1 MLKKTAMNDITKTYG
16 LYKNVALKARALS
29 IGILLISQAHAATQ
43 HVVESGDTLSAIA
56 IDYGVT
62 ETNLIDANGLE
73 ASYIRI
79 GQVLTIPD
87 KNQSHNLYL
96 VKSGDSLS
104 SLSKKYNIDIN
115 KLASANNLST
125 KSSLFIDSTLIIPI
139 YKTST
144 SVRKKD
150 PSGVSKNLDISEVRK
165 ELTVAKV
172 SRNQT
177 GPTKHRIEYGDT
189 LSKIAR
195 VYQISISD
203 LTKANNM
210 ALSDT
215 LYFGQYLT
223 IPTVK
228 KDLGSTG
235 NKTVQK
241 KEVANS
247 TTKQYVVRRGDTLM
261 GVANKFDTDFR
272 AIAKL
277 SGISPYDFLA
287 IGQTLTLP
295 KNILVKATNNED
307 QY

>member
-1 MLKKTAMNDITKTYG
+1 MLKKTAVNDITETYNSYG
-16 LYKNVALKARALS
+16 NIFLKSGALL
-29 IGILLISQAHAATQ
+29 IGILLMSQTHAATQ
-43 HVVESGDTLSAIA
+43 YVVESGDTLSAIA

-62 ETNLIDANGLE
+62 ETNIIDANGLE

-79 GQVLTIPD
+79 GQVLIIPD
-87 KNQSHNLYL
+87 KDQAHNLYR

-104 SLSKKYNIDIN
+104 SLSKKYSIDIN

-139 YKTST
+139 DKTST

-150 PSGVSKNLDISEVRK
+150 SSEVSKNLNISELRK
-165 ELTVAKV
+165 EPTVAKV
-172 SRNQT
+172 SIKQT
-177 GPTKHRIEYGDT
+177 EATRHRIEYGDT
-189 LSKIAR
+189 LSKIAK
-195 VYQISISD
+195 VYQVSIPD
-203 LTKANNM
+203 LAKANNM

-215 LYFGQYLT
+215 LYFGKYLT
-223 IPTVK
+223 IP
-228 KDLGSTG
+228 GSTPK
-235 NKTVQK
+235 NNISSTTVQK
-241 KEVANS
+241 KEVVKS
-247 TTKQYVVRRGDTLM
+247 TTNKYIVRRGDTLM

-295 KNILVKATNNED
+295 RLINSED